1 MPKKESTDEFLAEAE
16 EVSRRKAAL
25 RRIFAR
31 QDKLKSAARN
41 RFKERSQQF

>member
-1 MPKKESTDEFLAEAE
+1 MPKKESTDDFLAEAE

-41 RFKERSQQF
+41 RLNEQSQRL